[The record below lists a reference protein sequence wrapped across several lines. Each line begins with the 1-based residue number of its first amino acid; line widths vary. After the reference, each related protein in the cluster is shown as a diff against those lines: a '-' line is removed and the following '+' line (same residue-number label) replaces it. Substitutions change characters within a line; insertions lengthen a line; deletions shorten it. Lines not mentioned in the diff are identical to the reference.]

1 MTNRHLGKVIA
12 CKFRDITISVIERT
26 PLALLYMVSSMV
38 SILVYPLAERN
49 VGKIAKRNLRRAFP
63 GKSKTEINRITLR
76 YYRNII
82 DFLFEFIKQNRF
94 SNEEMLS
101 HIHYENIE
109 LLREISKKKK
119 MIICYSGH
127 FVNFEWLV
135 TLPLFDSNF
144 EMGHLYTSDE
154 SDSMTEYVLKT
165 RSRYGAVNI
174 PSKSPLKYLL
184 KVRHSIMEE
193 KYPFQGFVYGTLADM
208 DPMTENQYVSEIF
221 DHKIE
226 MFTGSEKIGVKYDMA
241 FVYASMS
248 RINRGEYSVRFE
260 QIIPEYNVVSSYPY
274 TEKFV
279 QMLEQNI
286 RKQPDL
292 WMYWAEP
299 RF

>member
-1 MTNRHLGKVIA
+1 MTTKHIGKVLIS
-12 CKFRDITISVIERT
+12 KIRDIFMSVIEKT
-26 PLALLYMVSSMV
+26 PLKLLYLVSSMV
-38 SILVYPLAERN
+38 SILLYPLAERT
-49 VGKIAKRNLRRAFP
+49 VGKVVKRNLRRAFP
-63 GKSKTEINRITLR
+63 EKNNKDISRITLR

-82 DFLFEFIKQNRF
+82 DFLFEFIKQNSF
-94 SNEEMLS
+94 SNKKMLS

-109 LLREISKKKK
+109 LLREITKNKK

-135 TLPLFDSNF
+135 TLPLYDSNF
-144 EMGHLYTSDE
+144 EMGHLYLSDE
-154 SDSMTEYVLKT
+154 SDNMTEYVLKT

-174 PSKSPLKYLL
+174 PSKSPLKYLMM
-184 KVRHSIMEE
+184 VRQSIMEE

-260 QIIPEYNVVSSYPY
+260 QIIPEDNVVSSYPY

>member
-1 MTNRHLGKVIA
+1 MTTKHIGKVLIS
-12 CKFRDITISVIERT
+12 KIRDIFMSVIEKT
-26 PLALLYMVSSMV
+26 PLKLLYLVSSMV
-38 SILVYPLAERN
+38 SILLYPLAERT
-49 VGKIAKRNLRRAFP
+49 VGKVVKRNLRRAFP
-63 GKSKTEINRITLR
+63 EKNNKDISRITLR

-82 DFLFEFIKQNRF
+82 DFLFEFIKQNSF
-94 SNEEMLS
+94 SNKKMLS

-109 LLREISKKKK
+109 LLREITKNKK

-135 TLPLFDSNF
+135 TLPLYDSNF
-144 EMGHLYTSDE
+144 EMGHLYLSDE
-154 SDSMTEYVLKT
+154 SDNMTEYVLKT

-174 PSKSPLKYLL
+174 PSKSPLKYLMM
-184 KVRHSIMEE
+184 VRQSIMEE
-193 KYPFQGFVYGTLADM
+193 KYPFQGFIYGTLADM

-221 DHKIE
+221 GHKIE

-241 FVYASMS
+241 FVYANMS

>member
-1 MTNRHLGKVIA
+1 MTTKHIGKVLIS
-12 CKFRDITISVIERT
+12 KIRDIFISVIEKT
-26 PLALLYMVSSMV
+26 PLKLLYLVSSMV
-38 SILVYPLAERN
+38 SILLYPLAERT
-49 VGKIAKRNLRRAFP
+49 VGKVVKRNLRRAFP
-63 GKSKTEINRITLR
+63 EKNNKDISRITLR

-82 DFLFEFIKQNRF
+82 DFLFEFIKQNSF
-94 SNEEMLS
+94 SNKKMLS

-109 LLREISKKKK
+109 LLREITKNKK

-135 TLPLFDSNF
+135 TLPLYDSNF
-144 EMGHLYTSDE
+144 EMGHLYLSDE
-154 SDSMTEYVLKT
+154 SDNMTEYVLKT

-174 PSKSPLKYLL
+174 PSKSPLKYLMM
-184 KVRHSIMEE
+184 VRQSIMEE

-226 MFTGSEKIGVKYDMA
+226 MFTGSEKIGVKDDMA

-260 QIIPEYNVVSSYPY
+260 QIIPEYNVASSYPY

-279 QMLEQNI
+279 KMLEQNI

-292 WMYWAEP
+292 WMFWAEP

>member
-1 MTNRHLGKVIA
+1 MTTKHIGKVLIS
-12 CKFRDITISVIERT
+12 KIRDIFMSVIEKT
-26 PLALLYMVSSMV
+26 PLKLLYLVSSMV
-38 SILVYPLAERN
+38 SILLYPLAERT
-49 VGKIAKRNLRRAFP
+49 VGKVVKRNLRRAFP
-63 GKSKTEINRITLR
+63 EKNNKDISRITLR

-82 DFLFEFIKQNRF
+82 DFLFEFIKQNSF
-94 SNEEMLS
+94 SNKKMLS

-109 LLREISKKKK
+109 LLREITKNKK

-135 TLPLFDSNF
+135 TLPLYDSNF
-144 EMGHLYTSDE
+144 EMGHLYLSDE
-154 SDSMTEYVLKT
+154 SDNMTEYVLKT

-174 PSKSPLKYLL
+174 PSKSPLKYLMM
-184 KVRHSIMEE
+184 VRQSIMEE
-193 KYPFQGFVYGTLADM
+193 KYPFQGFIYGTLADM

-221 DHKIE
+221 GHKIE
-226 MFTGSEKIGVKYDMA
+226 MFTGSEKIGVKYYMA

>member
-1 MTNRHLGKVIA
+1 
-12 CKFRDITISVIERT
+12 
-26 PLALLYMVSSMV
+26 MV
-38 SILVYPLAERN
+38 SILLYPLAERT
-49 VGKIAKRNLRRAFP
+49 VGKVVKRNLRRAFP
-63 GKSKTEINRITLR
+63 EKNNKDISRITLR

-82 DFLFEFIKQNRF
+82 DFLFEFIKQNSF
-94 SNEEMLS
+94 SNKKMLS

-109 LLREISKKKK
+109 LLREITKNKK

-135 TLPLFDSNF
+135 TLPLYDSNF
-144 EMGHLYTSDE
+144 EMGHLYLSDE
-154 SDSMTEYVLKT
+154 SDNMTEYVLKT

-174 PSKSPLKYLL
+174 PSKSPLKYLMM
-184 KVRHSIMEE
+184 VRQSIMEE
-193 KYPFQGFVYGTLADM
+193 KYPFQGFIYGTLADM

-221 DHKIE
+221 GHKIE

-260 QIIPEYNVVSSYPY
+260 QIIPEYNVASSYPY

>member
-1 MTNRHLGKVIA
+1 MTTKHIGKVLIS
-12 CKFRDITISVIERT
+12 KIRDIFMSVIEKT
-26 PLALLYMVSSMV
+26 PLKLLYLVSSMV
-38 SILVYPLAERN
+38 SILLYPLAERT
-49 VGKIAKRNLRRAFP
+49 VGKVVKRNLRRAFP
-63 GKSKTEINRITLR
+63 EKNNKDISRITLR

-82 DFLFEFIKQNRF
+82 DFLFEFIKQNSF
-94 SNEEMLS
+94 SNKKMLS

-109 LLREISKKKK
+109 LLREITKNKK

-135 TLPLFDSNF
+135 TLPLYDSNF
-144 EMGHLYTSDE
+144 EMGHLYLSDE
-154 SDSMTEYVLKT
+154 SDNMTEYVLKT

-174 PSKSPLKYLL
+174 PSKSPLKYLMM
-184 KVRHSIMEE
+184 VRQSIMEE

-260 QIIPEYNVVSSYPY
+260 QIIPGIMLYPLIL
-274 TEKFV
+274 T
-279 QMLEQNI
+279 QRNL
-286 RKQPDL
+286 
-292 WMYWAEP
+292 
-299 RF
+299 

>member
-1 MTNRHLGKVIA
+1 MTTKHIGKVLIS
-12 CKFRDITISVIERT
+12 KIRDIFISVIEKT
-26 PLALLYMVSSMV
+26 PLKLLYLVSSMV
-38 SILVYPLAERN
+38 SILLYPLAERT
-49 VGKIAKRNLRRAFP
+49 VGKVVKRNLRRAFP
-63 GKSKTEINRITLR
+63 EKNNKDISRITLR

-82 DFLFEFIKQNRF
+82 DFLFEFIKQNSF
-94 SNEEMLS
+94 SNKKMLS

-109 LLREISKKKK
+109 LLREITKNKK

-135 TLPLFDSNF
+135 TLPLYDSNF
-144 EMGHLYTSDE
+144 EMGHLYLSDE
-154 SDSMTEYVLKT
+154 SDNMTEYVLKT

-174 PSKSPLKYLL
+174 PSKSPLKYLMM
-184 KVRHSIMEE
+184 VRQSIMEE
-193 KYPFQGFVYGTLADM
+193 KYPFQGFIYGTLADM

-221 DHKIE
+221 GHKIE
-226 MFTGSEKIGVKYDMA
+226 MFTGSEKIGTKYDMA

-260 QIIPEYNVVSSYPY
+260 QIIPEYNVASSYPY

>member
-1 MTNRHLGKVIA
+1 
-12 CKFRDITISVIERT
+12 
-26 PLALLYMVSSMV
+26 MV
-38 SILVYPLAERN
+38 SILLYPLAERT
-49 VGKIAKRNLRRAFP
+49 VGKVVKRNLRRAFP
-63 GKSKTEINRITLR
+63 EKNNKDISRITLR

-82 DFLFEFIKQNRF
+82 DFLFEFIKQNSF
-94 SNEEMLS
+94 SNKKMLS

-109 LLREISKKKK
+109 LLREITKNKK

-135 TLPLFDSNF
+135 TLPLYDSNF
-144 EMGHLYTSDE
+144 EMGHLYLSDE
-154 SDSMTEYVLKT
+154 SDNMTEYVLKT

-174 PSKSPLKYLL
+174 PSKSPLKYLMM
-184 KVRHSIMEE
+184 VRQSIMEE
-193 KYPFQGFVYGTLADM
+193 KYPFQGFIYGTLADM

-221 DHKIE
+221 GHKIE
-226 MFTGSEKIGVKYDMA
+226 MFTGSEKIGTKYDMA

-260 QIIPEYNVVSSYPY
+260 QIIPEDKVVSSYPY

-279 QMLEQNI
+279 KMLEQNI

-292 WMYWAEP
+292 WMFWAEP

>member
-1 MTNRHLGKVIA
+1 MTTKHIGKVLIS
-12 CKFRDITISVIERT
+12 KIRDIFISVIEKT
-26 PLALLYMVSSMV
+26 PLKLLYLVSSMV
-38 SILVYPLAERN
+38 SILLYPLAERT
-49 VGKIAKRNLRRAFP
+49 VGKVVKRNLRRAFP
-63 GKSKTEINRITLR
+63 EKNDKDISRITLR

-82 DFLFEFIKQNRF
+82 DFLFEFIKQHSF
-94 SNEEMLS
+94 SNKKMLS

-109 LLREISKKKK
+109 LLREITKNKK

-135 TLPLFDSNF
+135 TLPLYDSNF
-144 EMGHLYTSDE
+144 EMGHLYLSDE
-154 SDSMTEYVLKT
+154 SDNMTEYVLKT

-174 PSKSPLKYLL
+174 PSTSPLKYLMM
-184 KVRHSIMEE
+184 VRQSIMEE
-193 KYPFQGFVYGTLADM
+193 KYPFQGFIYGTLADM

-221 DHKIE
+221 GHKIE
-226 MFTGSEKIGVKYDMA
+226 MFTGSEKIGTKYDMA

-260 QIIPEYNVVSSYPY
+260 QIIPEDNVVSSYPY

-279 QMLEQNI
+279 KMLEQNI

-292 WMYWAEP
+292 WMFWAEP